1 MKTFSNPE
9 DLTKLFKNNKK
20 MYALVVLDIGQNAHD
35 ILEEIKNADDT
46 EESIPIFEE
55 KQL

>member
-20 MYALVVLDIGQNAHD
+20 MYALVVLDIGQNAHE
-35 ILEEIKNADDT
+35 ILEEIKNANDT
-46 EESIPIFEE
+46 EESIPILEE